1 MATDS
6 SKPSVGRIYD
16 YVLGGH
22 HNFEVDR
29 EAARQI
35 LKILPSYPT
44 WARLNRWFLQ
54 MIAGRWAA
62 EAQRNILD
70 LGSGLPTQGH
80 FHECA
85 PNSLVLYSDYDP
97 VTVAYAHEVLGDNP
111 SALYLQADTRDI
123 RTILAAADQFF
134 GGQRKVAIGCI
145 GVAYF
150 VDDTD
155 LARIMRELH
164 AWAAPGS
171 VMALSFIFADM
182 TNPHAQEMRDMYQR
196 NAADV
201 YLRDEAQVRQLC
213 APWQFQEC
221 QPLAAWLEVEHLVQ
235 ESDREGVN
243 TEMYGALLTHGG

>member
-1 MATDS
+1 MAIDN

-35 LKILPSYPT
+35 LKAAPSYPT

-54 MIAGRWAA
+54 MIGGRWAA

-85 PNSLVLYSDYDP
+85 PDSLVLYTDYDP
-97 VTVAYAHEVLGDNP
+97 MTVAYAREVLEGNP
-111 SALYLQADTRDI
+111 STSYLQADARDI
-123 RTILAAADQFF
+123 TTILAAADQFF
-134 GGQRKVAIGCI
+134 GGQRKIAVGCI

-150 VDDTD
+150 VDDAD
-155 LARIMRELH
+155 LARIMQELH
-164 AWAAPGS
+164 DWAAPGS
-171 VMALSFIFADM
+171 VMALSFGYIDM
-182 TNPHAQEMRDMYQR
+182 TNPRAPEMLDMYKR
-196 NAADV
+196 NATTI
-201 YLRDEAQVRQLC
+201 YIRDEVQMRQLV
-213 APWQFQEC
+213 APWQMQEC
-221 QPLAAWLEVEHLVQ
+221 RPLAAWLEVEHLVQ

-243 TEMYGALLTHGG
+243 GEMYGVLLTRGG